1 MKYKLLAAD
10 MDATALNSKKELT
23 PANVNA
29 MEKAIA
35 QGKTVV
41 FSTGRSISLVKP
53 YIDMVRG
60 MRYAVTGSG
69 ASVID
74 TQTGKKFLYETIDP
88 ETVKYIA
95 ARAAGYVMPI
105 FFIDDK
111 TYSSAW
117 CVDNCADF
125 GLSAYE
131 PIYRKGMNIV
141 DDAFAMFMADP
152 KPVEKLNLFFAADGE
167 ADAVYEQ
174 IKTLPVSITS
184 HTARSLEIN
193 ASGVSKAKGLRALC
207 GALGIDM
214 SECIAIGD
222 AQNDEEM
229 LKAVGFKAAIAN
241 GSDRV
246 KAIADVIAPDCDSNG
261 VAAIIEQYLL
271 D

>member
-105 FFIDDK
+105 FFID
-111 TYSSAW
+111 
-117 CVDNCADF
+117 
-125 GLSAYE
+125 
-131 PIYRKGMNIV
+131 
-141 DDAFAMFMADP
+141 
-152 KPVEKLNLFFAADGE
+152 EKHIEF
-167 ADAVYEQ
+167 
-174 IKTLPVSITS
+174 I
-184 HTARSLEIN
+184 RSKHQKQG
-193 ASGVSKAKGLRALC
+193 AKCGVSLVTNRKPPSLYT
-207 GALGIDM
+207 
-214 SECIAIGD
+214 
-222 AQNDEEM
+222 
-229 LKAVGFKAAIAN
+229 
-241 GSDRV
+241 V
-246 KAIADVIAPDCDSNG
+246 KCPLTICSG
-261 VAAIIEQYLL
+261 
-271 D
+271 

>member
-23 PANVNA
+23 PANVSA

-105 FFIDDK
+105 FFIDLIAENLLISPHK
-111 TYSSAW
+111 
-117 CVDNCADF
+117 C
-125 GLSAYE
+125 LRHHE
-131 PIYRKGMNIV
+131 K
-141 DDAFAMFMADP
+141 MA
-152 KPVEKLNLFFAADGE
+152 
-167 ADAVYEQ
+167 
-174 IKTLPVSITS
+174 
-184 HTARSLEIN
+184 
-193 ASGVSKAKGLRALC
+193 
-207 GALGIDM
+207 
-214 SECIAIGD
+214 
-222 AQNDEEM
+222 
-229 LKAVGFKAAIAN
+229 
-241 GSDRV
+241 
-246 KAIADVIAPDCDSNG
+246 
-261 VAAIIEQYLL
+261 
-271 D
+271 